1 MIKKLYDKLNNPDFI
16 RPGGIS
22 YNFYIVPYDVRKEA
36 KIMADLAALA
46 GDLKRPADYI
56 DVLSL
61 NLFDVFMEFLGG
73 MAFGKKSLLEH
84 LLEADGKATELRV
97 HDNIAKALSD
107 KAHGKEFVDFVHAKV
122 SAHFAQHDAVHK
134 RPYVFIYGIG
144 AMYPYLRANA
154 FLTAY
159 EAVNDANRYKVIL
172 FYPGI
177 VRDAEFSLFGVLND
191 HHAYRAQI
199 LEL

>member
-1 MIKKLYDKLNNPDFI
+1 
-16 RPGGIS
+16 
-22 YNFYIVPYDVRKEA
+22 
-36 KIMADLAALA
+36 MAL
-46 GDLKRPADYI
+46 
-56 DVLSL
+56 
-61 NLFDVFMEFLGG
+61 
-73 MAFGKKSLLEH
+73 
-84 LLEADGKATELRV
+84 
-97 HDNIAKALSD
+97 
-107 KAHGKEFVDFVHAKV
+107 
-122 SAHFAQHDAVHK
+122 
-134 RPYVFIYGIG
+134 
-144 AMYPYLRANA
+144 YPYFSANA

>member
-22 YNFYIVPYDVRKEA
+22 YNFYIVPYDVRKEHT
-36 KIMADLAALA
+36 IMADLAALA

-61 NLFDVFMEFLGG
+61 NLFDIFMEFLGNTH
-73 MAFGKKSLLEH
+73 FGKKSLLDH
-84 LLEADGKATELRV
+84 LLESDSKAIEPRV
-97 HDNIAKALSD
+97 HDNIAKALFD

-122 SAHFAQHDAVHK
+122 STHFEQHDAVHK

>member
-1 MIKKLYDKLNNPDFI
+1 MIKKLYEKLNNQDFI
-16 RPGGIS
+16 TPGGIS

-61 NLFDVFMEFLGG
+61 NLFDIFTEFLGNTP
-73 MAFGKKSLLEH
+73 FGKKSLLDH
-84 LLEADGKATELRV
+84 LLESDSKATEQRI
-97 HDNIAKALSD
+97 HDNITKALFD
-107 KAHGKEFVDFVHAKV
+107 KAHGKAFVDFVHEKV
-122 SAHFAQHDAVHK
+122 TAHFAQMDSVHK

-172 FYPGI
+172 FYPGT
-177 VRDAEFSLFGVLND
+177 VKDAEFSLFGTLND
-191 HHAYRAQI
+191 HHAYRAQV